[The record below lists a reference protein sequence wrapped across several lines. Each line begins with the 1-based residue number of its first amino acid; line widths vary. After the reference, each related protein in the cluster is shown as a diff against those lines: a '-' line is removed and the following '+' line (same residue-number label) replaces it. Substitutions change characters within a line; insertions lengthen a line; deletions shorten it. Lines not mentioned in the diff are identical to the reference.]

1 MNHENGG
8 TSAVSSRLV
17 DGTAAVPPPVVVLK
31 FGSSVL
37 TSDENL
43 PDVVHEIYRHWRA
56 GAQVLVVVSAFGN
69 TTDELLYRAQNIC
82 ADPDETA
89 LATLL
94 ATGEAT
100 ASALLTI
107 ALQKAGIPA
116 RVLNAAQAGLR
127 TSSNIL
133 DAQLATV
140 DVTRL
145 ETELCRGVVVL
156 PGFVGN
162 DADHRTTLLGR
173 GGSDFTA
180 VFVAEKLRG
189 HCVLVKDVDG
199 LYTSDPAHAVKRP
212 PRFAEVTYET
222 ACRVAGTLVQPKA
235 IRFAKAHGVRIT
247 ATSLAATS
255 GTEIG
260 SDVDRVARP
269 ESERPPLEIALLGC
283 GTVGGGVYE
292 RLCVMPELF
301 TVVGVA
307 VRHPSRARQ
316 PHVLHDLLTDDV
328 DALIERPCDVVVE
341 LIGGNELPSELIS
354 RALCLGK
361 HVVTANKVVMATAG
375 ERLREL
381 ARENGVTLRSSAAV
395 GGALPALET
404 IRRAKAIGPIHAIS
418 GVLNGTTNFILD
430 QLVHGAELQDAIRGA
445 QKSGYAEADPTLDL
459 NGTDAAQKLIIL
471 AREAFGVRLPFNSVR
486 REGIERLSRES
497 VRAASRL
504 GSNVRLVASCV
515 RTADGFVA
523 SVAPTELPNEHP
535 LASVIGAQNCLTVE
549 LENGRMLSVCGTG
562 AGRWPTTEAVIADL
576 LDIRRE
582 GLSAQENIATT
593 EEACV
598 A

>member
-1 MNHENGG
+1 MINPQSNI
-8 TSAVSSRLV
+8 
-17 DGTAAVPPPVVVLK
+17 VVLK

-37 TSDENL
+37 RSDEDL
-43 PDVVHEIYRHWRA
+43 PEVVHEIYRHWRA
-56 GAQVLVVVSAFGN
+56 GFQVLVVVSAFGN
-69 TTDELLYRAQNIC
+69 TTDELLYRAQTIC
-82 ADPDETA
+82 AEPDEIA

-127 TSSNIL
+127 TSSNML
-133 DAQLATV
+133 DAQLETV
-140 DVTRL
+140 DVSRL
-145 ETELCRGVVVL
+145 ETELRHGVVVL

-162 DADHRTTLLGR
+162 DEDHRTTLLGR

-199 LYTSDPAHAVKRP
+199 LYTSDPAHAMKRP
-212 PRFAEVTYET
+212 PRFAEVTYGT

-235 IRFAKAHGVRIT
+235 IHFAQAHEVRIR
-247 ATSLAATS
+247 ATSLAAAS
-255 GTEIG
+255 GTDIG

-269 ESERPPLEIALLGC
+269 EADRPPLEIALLGC

-292 RLCVMPELF
+292 RLCAMPELF
-301 TVVGVA
+301 TVAGIGV
-307 VRHPSRARQ
+307 RNISRARQ
-316 PHVLHDLLTDDV
+316 PHVPHDLLTDDV
-328 DALIERPCDVVVE
+328 AALIERPCDAVVE
-341 LIGGNELPSELIS
+341 LMGGTELPSELIS
-354 RALCLGK
+354 RALSLGK
-361 HVVTANKVVMATAG
+361 HVVTANKAVMARDG
-375 ERLREL
+375 ECLHEL
-381 ARENGVTLRSSAAV
+381 ARENDVTLRFSAAV
-395 GGALPALET
+395 GGVLPALET
-404 IRRAKAIGPIHAIS
+404 IRRAKAIGPIRAIS
-418 GVLNGTTNFILD
+418 GILNGTTNFILD
-430 QLVHGAELQDAIRGA
+430 QLVHGAELQDAIRAA
-445 QKSGYAEADPTLDL
+445 QKSGYAEADPTFDL

-471 AREAFGVRLPFNSVR
+471 TREAFGVALPFNAVR

-497 VRAASRL
+497 VRAASTV
-504 GSNVRLVASCV
+504 GTNVRLVASCV
-515 RTADGFVA
+515 RSALGIVA
-523 SVAPTELPNEHP
+523 SVAPTELPNGHP
-535 LASVIGAQNCLTVE
+535 LAAATGAQNCLLVE
-549 LENGRMLSVCGTG
+549 LESGEAFSVCGTG

-582 GLSAQENIATT
+582 ALSKNEKATQA

>member
-1 MNHENGG
+1 
-8 TSAVSSRLV
+8 
-17 DGTAAVPPPVVVLK
+17 
-31 FGSSVL
+31 
-37 TSDENL
+37 L

-56 GAQVLVVVSAFGN
+56 GAEVLVVVSAFGN

-82 ADPDETA
+82 AEPDETA
-89 LATLL
+89 LASLL

-100 ASALLTI
+100 ASALLTL

-116 RVLNAAQAGLR
+116 KILNAAQAGLR
-127 TSSNIL
+127 TSSTIL
-133 DAQLATV
+133 DAQLETV
-140 DVTRL
+140 DLTRL
-145 ETELCRGVVVL
+145 ETELYRGVVVL

-247 ATSLAATS
+247 ATSLAAAS

-260 SDVDRVARP
+260 SDVDRVART
-269 ESERPPLEIALLGC
+269 ESERPRLEVALLGC
-283 GTVGGGVYE
+283 GTVGAGVYE
-292 RLCVMPELF
+292 RLAAMPELF
-301 TVVGVA
+301 TLVGVG
-307 VRHPSRARQ
+307 VRNVTRARQ
-316 PHVLHDLLTDDV
+316 PHVPHDLLTEDV
-328 DALIERPCDVVVE
+328 EALIARPCDIVVE
-341 LIGGNELPSELIS
+341 LIGGAELASELIS
-354 RALCLGK
+354 RALSLGK
-361 HVVTANKVVMATAG
+361 HVITANKVVMADDG
-375 ERLREL
+375 ECLLEL
-381 ARENGVTLRSSAAV
+381 ARENGVTLRSSASV
-395 GGALPALET
+395 GGALPAIET
-404 IRRAKAIGPIHAIS
+404 IRRAKTLGAIRAIC

-430 QLVHGAELQDAIRGA
+430 QLVHGAELQDAIRAA
-445 QKSGYAEADPTLDL
+445 QKFGYAEADPTLDL

-471 AREAFGVRLPFNSVR
+471 AREAFGVLLPFNSVR

-497 VRAASRL
+497 VRAASQL

-515 RTADGFVA
+515 RIADGFVA

-535 LASVIGAQNCLTVE
+535 LASVIGAQNCLTIE
-549 LENGRMLSVCGTG
+549 LENGQMLSVCGTG

-582 GLSAQENIATT
+582 AFSAPENIAAT